1 MFKTEIAAAID
12 AQSAEQPEDLGLL
25 REDLKDIPHEAGFA
39 TIVTGVRRCGKSTL
53 LAQWARKQKGKTVCV
68 LFDDL
73 RLLNFTSDDFTLLG
87 KILIERAA
95 KSVILDEIQDV
106 PGWERFVAGLL
117 PKGISVY
124 VTGSNAKMLSRE
136 LGTKLTGRHLDLHLA
151 PFNYREFVSFT
162 KGKPSTDS
170 FDDYLA
176 TGGFPAYVR
185 ARNRKILSDLF
196 NDILYRDVVVRYGIT
211 NAAPVRQ
218 LAAYLL
224 AHIGTRLSPSR
235 LKDAIHVS
243 AAKTVLDYFN
253 HLTECC
259 LIERLERFADSPK
272 ARLLAPKKVYA
283 CDTGLVRIVE
293 TADGLNLGHKLENII
308 YLQLKRQGGDL
319 TYYLDEREHECDFIR
334 SDDVGNR
341 QCVQVCWE
349 LTDDNRQREI
359 DGLVAALKRFGLRH
373 GTIVTHAQSD
383 IAVSDGCEITIVP
396 AHKYLWEKDAWRK

>member
-1 MFKTEIAAAID
+1 MLKNEIAAAID
-12 AQSAEQPEDLGLL
+12 AQAEEQSKDLGLP
-25 REDLKDIPHEAGFA
+25 REDLKNIPHEAGFA

-53 LAQWARKQKGKTVCV
+53 LSQWARRLKGNTISV

-73 RLLNFTSDDFTLLG
+73 RLLNFTTDDFILLG
-87 KILIERAA
+87 KILSERKAE
-95 KSVILDEIQDV
+95 SVILDEIQDV

-117 PKGISVY
+117 PRDVSVY

-151 PFNYREFVSFT
+151 PFNYREFLSYTNGNVAVGT
-162 KGKPSTDS
+162 

-176 TGGFPAYVR
+176 TGGFPAFVR
-185 ARNRKILSDLF
+185 TRNRKVLSDLF
-196 NDILYRDVVVRYGIT
+196 NDILYRDVVVRYGLT
-211 NAAPVRQ
+211 NATPVRQ

-235 LKDAIHVS
+235 LKDAIHVN

-253 HLTECC
+253 HFTECC

-283 CDTGLVRIVE
+283 CDTGLIRIVE

-319 TYYLDEREHECDFIR
+319 AYYLDEHERECDFVHF
-334 SDDVGNR
+334 DDSGKR
-341 QCVQVCWE
+341 KCIQVCWE
-349 LTDDNRQREI
+349 LTDDNQQREI
-359 DGLVAALKRFGLRH
+359 DGLVAALKRFGLRK
-373 GTIVTHAQSD
+373 GVIVTHAQSD
-383 IAVSDGCEITIVP
+383 TAISDGCKIHIVP
-396 AHKYLWEKDAWRK
+396 AHEYLN